1 MKRMMIAACVAA
13 MSMASY
19 AQNESP
25 VLPLNKIVEQ
35 LNAISKRYVAY
46 QSVMA
51 HSSNVRKAEK
61 RRQDLLNQVTTA
73 RQSLADIPYYKGDK
87 ALHQATAEYLKVL
100 EYNLNEDYAKIV
112 NMKEIAEQSYDQM
125 EAYLLVKEK
134 ISEKVGQAGDNID
147 SAQIQYC
154 RRHNIT
160 IEENGKTELE
170 RQLEKIGQVSNYA
183 DKVFLIRFKCS
194 IIEQNYLDALKSKNI
209 NSMEQLRGA
218 LRSYAEEG
226 LAALDTMKGFG
237 GDNTL
242 VNAAKRS
249 MAYFKKAADRYA
261 DFTNY
266 YTKEANFERLK
277 QQFDT
282 DRDMRKDKEA
292 INKYNASVKEIN
304 EAREQY
310 NNTNDYLNNYR
321 KETYDFWTETYNR
334 FFDSHIPVA
343 D

>member
-1 MKRMMIAACVAA
+1 MAACIAV
-13 MSMASY
+13 MSMVCY

-35 LNAISKRYVAY
+35 LNAISTRYVAY

-51 HSSNVRKAEK
+51 HSNNERKTEK
-61 RRQDLLNQVTTA
+61 RRQDLQNQVTVA
-73 RQSLADIPYYKGDK
+73 RQSLGDIPYYKGDK
-87 ALHQATAEYLKVL
+87 ALHQSTAAYLKVL
-100 EYNLNEDYAKIV
+100 EYNLNEDYSKIV

-125 EAYLLVKEK
+125 EAYIMLKEK
-134 ISEKVGQAGDNID
+134 ITEKMNAAGDDLD

-160 IEENGKTELE
+160 IEKSSKTELD
-170 RQLEKIGQVSNYA
+170 RQLEKISIVSNYA
-183 DKVFLIRFKCS
+183 DKVYLIRFKCA
-194 IIEQNYLDALKSKNI
+194 IIENNYLEALKNKNI

-218 LRSYAEEG
+218 LRTYAEEG
-226 LAALDTMKGFG
+226 LAVLDTLKGFS

-242 VNAAKRS
+242 VGAAKRS
-249 MAYFKKAADRYA
+249 LTYYKKAADRYA
-261 DFTNY
+261 DFTTY
-266 YTKEANFERLK
+266 YTKETNFQRLK

-292 INKYNASVKEIN
+292 INKYNAAVKEIN
-304 EAREQY
+304 EASEQY
-310 NNTNDYLNNYR
+310 NSTNSYLNNYR
-321 KETYDFWTETYNR
+321 KESNDFWNETYNR